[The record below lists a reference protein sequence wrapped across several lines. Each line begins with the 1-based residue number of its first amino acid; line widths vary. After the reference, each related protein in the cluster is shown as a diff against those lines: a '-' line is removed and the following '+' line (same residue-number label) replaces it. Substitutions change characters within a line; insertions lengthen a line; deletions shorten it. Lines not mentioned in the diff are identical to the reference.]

1 MELGNRWATHTKNC
15 PTCATC
21 CYQPPISECEGATGI
36 KPVTMFRPPAYSGAK
51 CGVKRMLKLVVIL
64 SLAAIAA
71 QGQDA
76 SRPIINTTGGQIQGV
91 TSSCGLFCSYFAFN
105 GIPYAQPPVGDLR
118 FRNPRPHQGWQGIKD
133 GSEHRETCPS
143 GGFLGGVSGS
153 EDCLYLNVYTQNVI
167 GSRPVM
173 VWIHGGSFT
182 GGSGNS
188 WIYGPDNLM
197 PEDVVV
203 VTINYRLGILG
214 FFSTDDTHA
223 AGNWGMKDCVMALQ
237 WVRNNI
243 ANFGGDPNN
252 VTIFGESAGGV
263 AVHYLVLSNKASGL
277 FHKAIAQS
285 GTALVPWG
293 FQYRPRELAYQLAD
307 KLGYSHDSA
316 QLVQSLRNT
325 PIERLLEV
333 QGGWLDIDIPRGF
346 KPFEFVP
353 NAEPVNSPEETFL
366 TQLPIDILNAGTF
379 NHVPFI
385 AGYMS
390 MESMFMV
397 YEHTIDNTVWDEF
410 TRHPEY
416 FVPHFWNIPT
426 GTAASSAVSQ
436 TIRQTYWQDRP
447 LGPDIMQQWMTFHTD
462 QQFIYAIDKTV
473 RLHAQR
479 SQAPTY
485 YYQFSFDGD
494 LNLVKRLLL
503 LGSWPGAMHAD
514 DIPYLWS
521 VTDLTISP
529 ILPTNH
535 ARTVSNRFVRLFTNF
550 ARFGNPTPNAV
561 DTLLQSRQWQ
571 PVGATV
577 HYMEIGHDLVTGIN
591 PNGQRTSVWHDL
603 EARYAND
610 PFRFPRP

>member
-1 MELGNRWATHTKNC
+1 
-15 PTCATC
+15 
-21 CYQPPISECEGATGI
+21 
-36 KPVTMFRPPAYSGAK
+36 
-51 CGVKRMLKLVVIL
+51 MLKFVVVL
-64 SLAAIAA
+64 SLVALAVHA
-71 QGQDA
+71 QDA
-76 SRPIINTTGGQIQGV
+76 SRPIINTSGGQIQGI
-91 TSSCGLFCSYFAFN
+91 TASCGLFCSYFAFN
-105 GIPYAQPPVGDLR
+105 GIPYAQPPVGELR
-118 FRNPRPHQGWQGIKD
+118 FRNPRPHGGWQGVKD
-133 GSEHRETCPS
+133 GSEHRSTCPS

-153 EDCLYLNVYTQNVI
+153 EDCLYLNVYTQNLI

-214 FFSTDDTHA
+214 FFSTDDVHA

-237 WVRNNI
+237 WVRQNI
-243 ANFGGDPNN
+243 AAFGGDPNN

-293 FQYRPRELAYQLAD
+293 FQYRPRELAYRLAD
-307 KLGYSHDSA
+307 RFGYSHDSA
-316 QLVQSLRNT
+316 TLVQSLRNT
-325 PIERLLEV
+325 PIETLIET
-333 QGGWLDIDIPRGF
+333 QEGWLDIEIPRGF
-346 KPFEFVP
+346 KPFDFVP

-366 TQLPIDILNAGTF
+366 TQLPIDIINAGTF

-390 MESMFMV
+390 MESLFMV
-397 YEHTIDNTVWDEF
+397 YEHTIDSTVWNAF
-410 TRHPEY
+410 TRNPDY
-416 FVPHFWNIPT
+416 FVPHFWNIPH
-426 GTAASSAVSQ
+426 GTAASAAVSQ
-436 TIRQTYWQDRP
+436 GIRNAYWQDRP
-447 LGPDIMQQWMTFHTD
+447 LGNDIMVEWLTFHTD

-479 SQAPTY
+479 SSAPTY

-494 LNLVKRLLL
+494 LNLVKRVLM

-571 PVGATV
+571 PVTAATV
-577 HYMEIGHDLVTGIN
+577 HYMDIGHDLVTGVN
-591 PNGQRTSVWHDL
+591 PNGQRTAVWRDL

-610 PFRFPRP
+610 PFRFPRN